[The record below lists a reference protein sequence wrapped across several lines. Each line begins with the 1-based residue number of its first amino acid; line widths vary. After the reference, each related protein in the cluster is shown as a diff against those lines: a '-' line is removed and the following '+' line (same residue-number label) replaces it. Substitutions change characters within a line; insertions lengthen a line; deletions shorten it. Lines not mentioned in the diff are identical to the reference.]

1 MNLEDRALAY
11 AQLALDEVTA
21 DPRAF
26 GITRPWS
33 SVEEWVAWEL
43 KDNTNE
49 DRDAIAAAMRRSR
62 HAQRA
67 LQSRSRR
74 SRVCDG
80 PAGNTR
86 SRSPSSASRR
96 SALACSGL
104 IRGTGATSS

>member
-67 LQSRSRR
+67 LQVGAEGVGSVMDRPAIQDRDR
-74 SRVCDG
+74 QARPLAG
-80 PAGNTR
+80 PRWHA
-86 SRSPSSASRR
+86 
-96 SALACSGL
+96 
-104 IRGTGATSS
+104 RG